1 MDELP
6 QLSVAVYV
14 YERVLLQP
22 VPISAPSEEVVI
34 AGVPVQL
41 SVAVAVPAEGNEVG
55 LQPRAEP
62 GGQKVNVGAEV
73 LTI

>member
-1 MDELP
+1 MYARDLEH
-6 QLSVAVYV
+6 
-14 YERVLLQP
+14 P
-22 VPISAPSEEVVI
+22 VPTSAPSEEVVI

-41 SVAVAVPAEGNEVG
+41 SVAIAVPAVGNDVG
-55 LQPRAEP
+55 LQPRADP